1 MTLANLMSARRIL
14 ILFGIPLIVIGG
26 GTALFFL
33 NPNDNSFFPKCSLY
47 VATGYTCPGCG
58 STRALY
64 HLTHG
69 NVLEAFRLNPGLIT
83 LLLLSVTDYTRYAIA
98 FKRAKRFQTLFC
110 NTKLIF
116 TLLGGMLIYGIVR
129 NLPWAPFA
137 GLAP

>member
-1 MTLANLMSARRIL
+1 MSAKRIL
-14 ILFGIPLIVIGG
+14 VLFGIPLIVIGG
-26 GTALFFL
+26 GAALFFL
-33 NPNDNSFFPKCSLY
+33 NPNENSFFPKCSLY

-64 HLTHG
+64 HLTQG

-98 FKRAKRFQTLFC
+98 VKQAKRFQTLFC
-110 NTKLIF
+110 NMKLIF
-116 TLLGGMLIYGIVR
+116 TVLGVMLIYGIIR

>member
-1 MTLANLMSARRIL
+1 MTLANFMSARRIL

-26 GTALFFL
+26 GAALFFL
-33 NPNDNSFFPKCSLY
+33 NPNENSFFPKCSLY

-98 FKRAKRFQTLFC
+98 VKRAKRFQTLFC

>member
-26 GTALFFL
+26 GAALFFL
-33 NPNDNSFFPKCSLY
+33 NPNENSFFPKCSLY

-98 FKRAKRFQTLFC
+98 VKRAKRFQTLFF

>member
-1 MTLANLMSARRIL
+1 MTLANFMSARRIL

-26 GTALFFL
+26 GAALFFL
-33 NPNDNSFFPKCSLY
+33 NPNENSFFPKCSLY

-64 HLTHG
+64 HLSHG

-98 FKRAKRFQTLFC
+98 VKRAKRFQTLFC

>member
-1 MTLANLMSARRIL
+1 MTLANLMSVRRIL

-26 GTALFFL
+26 GAALFFL
-33 NPNDNSFFPKCSLY
+33 NPNENSFFPKCSLY

-98 FKRAKRFQTLFC
+98 VKRAKRFQTLFF

>member
-1 MTLANLMSARRIL
+1 M
-14 ILFGIPLIVIGG
+14 
-26 GTALFFL
+26 
-33 NPNDNSFFPKCSLY
+33 
-47 VATGYTCPGCG
+47 ATGYTCPGCG

-98 FKRAKRFQTLFC
+98 VKRAKRFQTLFC

>member
-1 MTLANLMSARRIL
+1 MTLANFMSARRIL

-26 GTALFFL
+26 GAALFFL
-33 NPNDNSFFPKCSLY
+33 NPNENSFFPKCSLY

-64 HLTHG
+64 HLSHG

-98 FKRAKRFQTLFC
+98 VKRAKRFQTLFC

-116 TLLGGMLIYGIVR
+116 TLLGVMLIYGIVR

>member
-26 GTALFFL
+26 GAALFFL
-33 NPNDNSFFPKCSLY
+33 NPNENSFFPKCSLY

-64 HLTHG
+64 HLSHG

-98 FKRAKRFQTLFC
+98 VKRAKRFQTLFF

>member
-1 MTLANLMSARRIL
+1 MTLANFMSARRIL

-26 GTALFFL
+26 GAALFFL

-64 HLTHG
+64 HLSHG

-98 FKRAKRFQTLFC
+98 VKRAKRFQTLFC

>member
-1 MTLANLMSARRIL
+1 MTLDKLMSARRIL

-26 GTALFFL
+26 GAALFFL
-33 NPNDNSFFPKCSLY
+33 NPNENSFFPKCSLY

-98 FKRAKRFQTLFC
+98 VKRAKRFQTLFC